1 MQCTRKQVGG
11 NHVFREV
18 LAVSPGSQKSAI
30 IVSLKKLCCPLP
42 FMLACGGVWLLER
55 CGELFFLIVLVS
67 LLALKSVLLK
77 KNSINIL

>member
-55 CGELFFLIVLVS
+55 CGNFFF
-67 LLALKSVLLK
+67 
-77 KNSINIL
+77 